1 MAKNQSRTP
10 GRDVRGGKGR
20 GRAQASRP
28 SGPKGRGA
36 ARRAA
41 GLARF
46 RAPRIAV
53 RSLATGETSSRA
65 VVPSRRR
72 SGAACR

>member
-28 SGPKGRGA
+28 GGPKGKG